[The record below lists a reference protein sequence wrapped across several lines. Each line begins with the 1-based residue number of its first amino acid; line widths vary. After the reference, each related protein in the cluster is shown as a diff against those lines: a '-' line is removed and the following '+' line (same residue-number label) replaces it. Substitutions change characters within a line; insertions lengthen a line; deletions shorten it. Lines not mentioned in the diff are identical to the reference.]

1 MDEGPNRTS
10 LPRTTKTCVTILLQQ
25 RPHISS
31 IKQPHSK
38 WRTYHTIH
46 VAMVLLR
53 TDPWSN
59 GRPAPL
65 PKGLVTDSTR
75 NADLLVTIQRLRQRP
90 QQGPRVPAQLPG
102 CLPGAPAHL
111 ENRESP
117 HPYSYPR
124 WARSSKERTEVEAG
138 IKDRNILAD
147 WTFSSSQHPRSTI
160 LYVPFVTIMWAT
172 TAGKLPSSTPKSV
185 AFETKSD
192 ITDAPDS
199 FDVRHGPQG
208 CWLQHLVRQG
218 LSSVERQRVVHYRR
232 MIEHDSR
239 TEHHR
244 KAVIDTRG
252 PCYDFPFHY
261 DQSKLKVASLSL
273 PAKCPSA
280 ILGKADRHLRHNCRM
295 PFVVRAQNHGRLN
308 YKQCKPHS
316 VSVLLTSQGR
326 QPSTLPSRE
335 AQIRLPWES
344 SWMRR
349 ALPFIVMYPGEC
361 SIWTG
366 WPLR

>member
-1 MDEGPNRTS
+1 MR
-10 LPRTTKTCVTILLQQ
+10 LP
-25 RPHISS
+25 
-31 IKQPHSK
+31 
-38 WRTYHTIH
+38 
-46 VAMVLLR
+46 
-53 TDPWSN
+53 
-59 GRPAPL
+59 
-65 PKGLVTDSTR
+65 TR
-75 NADLLVTIQRLRQRP
+75 
-90 QQGPRVPAQLPG
+90 
-102 CLPGAPAHL
+102 
-111 ENRESP
+111 SP
-117 HPYSYPR
+117 TR
-124 WARSSKERTEVEAG
+124 RARSKARNEYKVEARVE
-138 IKDRNILAD
+138 DRNILAN

-172 TAGKLPSSTPKSV
+172 TAGKLYSSTPKSM
-185 AFETKSD
+185 AFEKESD

-218 LSSVERQRVVHYRR
+218 LSLDERQREPDVVHYRG
-232 MIEHDSR
+232 MIEHGSR

-252 PCYDFPFHY
+252 PCCDFPFHH
-261 DQSKLKVASLSL
+261 DQSKLKVASHSL

-280 ILGKADRHLRHNCRM
+280 MLGKADRHLRHNCRM

-326 QPSTLPSRE
+326 HSSTLPSRE

-344 SWMRR
+344 S
-349 ALPFIVMYPGEC
+349 
-361 SIWTG
+361 
-366 WPLR
+366 